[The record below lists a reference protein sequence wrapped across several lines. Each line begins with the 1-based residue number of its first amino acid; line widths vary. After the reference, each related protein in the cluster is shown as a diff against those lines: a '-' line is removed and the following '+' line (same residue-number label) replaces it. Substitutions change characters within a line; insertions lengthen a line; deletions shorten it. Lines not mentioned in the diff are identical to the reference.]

1 MRGGGGESVMRP
13 CGGWCRAERVGMRA
27 QRAEERGSAQR
38 AGGPNGGSA
47 DLELA
52 LLCLHR
58 QASGRRTRFAH
69 EKPPWNVYVGP
80 DFVYTLLSTRRTSR
94 SRSKFLVVPLA
105 GVNLGR
111 DVLGGYGALATGG
124 WVGWEALP
132 SARAITSSTSSS
144 APCRSRATPLV
155 GSRSPSKSNWDK
167 VGRGTGYC
175 LSKKGVQ
182 TLVWWGM
189 GPQ

>member
-1 MRGGGGESVMRP
+1 MSLV
-13 CGGWCRAERVGMRA
+13 
-27 QRAEERGSAQR
+27 S
-38 AGGPNGGSA
+38 
-47 DLELA
+47 
-52 LLCLHR
+52 
-58 QASGRRTRFAH
+58 
-69 EKPPWNVYVGP
+69 
-80 DFVYTLLSTRRTSR
+80 DFLSTLLSTRRTSR

-167 VGRGTGYC
+167 VGGGTGYC

-182 TLVWWGM
+182 TLVWSERAHS
-189 GPQ
+189 GPPTKTLRHQSSAENREKSGGVWVTGG